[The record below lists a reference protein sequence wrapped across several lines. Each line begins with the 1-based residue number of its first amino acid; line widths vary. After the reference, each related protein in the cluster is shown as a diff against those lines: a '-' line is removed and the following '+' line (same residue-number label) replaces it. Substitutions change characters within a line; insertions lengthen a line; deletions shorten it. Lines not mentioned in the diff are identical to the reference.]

1 MGTESHLQPQE
12 PQEPEENP
20 LIKYGRYLE
29 AERSRASES
38 ERKVGGIQSVK
49 YETALLRLMRRTD
62 DAKIVNALNAFID
75 VLDRKSTYGVPDRG
89 LSGQQTKE
97 LGDFLVKTAESL
109 QFDVQWGGR
118 PAGHIVEQ
126 WRKDWREQY
135 HLNSPEKK
143 P

>member
-1 MGTESHLQPQE
+1 MGTESHLQ

-38 ERKVGGIQSVK
+38 ERKVGGIQSIK
-49 YETALLRLMRRTD
+49 YETALLRLMRRTGD
-62 DAKIVNALNAFID
+62 DANITNALNAFID
-75 VLDRKSTYGVPDRG
+75 ALDRKSTYGSLDRG

-118 PAGHIVEQ
+118 PAEHIAEQ
-126 WRKDWREQY
+126 WRKDWREGY
-135 HLNSPEKK
+135 HLNSPEQKT